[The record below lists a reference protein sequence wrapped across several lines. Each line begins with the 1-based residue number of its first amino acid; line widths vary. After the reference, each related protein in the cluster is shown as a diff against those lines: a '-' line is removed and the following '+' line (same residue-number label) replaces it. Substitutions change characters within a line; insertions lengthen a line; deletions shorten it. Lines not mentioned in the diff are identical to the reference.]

1 MLAMLGMA
9 VGTGNIWRFPRI
21 AASNGG
27 GSFLVAWVVFLML
40 WSVPLILAEFA
51 LGKKM
56 RNGTV
61 GTFARMMGDRFAW
74 MGGWIAW
81 VAAAIGFYYAVV
93 MGWTLRY
100 FLAAVTLQLKGEAS
114 TELWDRFSYSPQ
126 VMIFHGLALLLA
138 VIVVLRG
145 IRGIESVVR
154 VLMPALLVLV
164 VVLAV
169 RAVTLPGASKGLEF
183 LFEPTWSDL
192 LNSRIWLEALTQ
204 NAWDTGAG
212 WGLVLTYAV
221 FSRRREDTNLNS
233 FLLAFGNNSV
243 SLLAGIMVLCTVF
256 SIMPGAAGQIVGA
269 GNEGLT
275 FIWIPQLFNAMPG
288 GSFFMVL
295 FFTALVFAAW
305 TSLVAMFQLVGLAL
319 EEAGLKRRKAIISLA
334 VAAFVF
340 GVPSALFQPFF
351 VNQDNVWSVALMSCG
366 LFFALTVIRY
376 GVKRFRAEMINSG
389 EQDLTVGVWWEWA
402 IRLVVVEALVL
413 VAWMCWDARD
423 EPLWGA
429 LGVGNMFAQWLVVA
443 AVLIA
448 LNGGLPARPEET
460 RSERSEHRVATP
472 QLSRWCSQARTRWM
486 RCQAFGQRCMTKTRS
501 RRFRRSLASESSATP
516 KGMSTIAGIPGN
528 HPATRPIR
536 SRRAPS
542 PNRRMRTPMRNGGS
556 SGSCS
561 TRGGGGGSG
570 LISVCGTC
578 LDSQEAAL
586 AYLEQHRTTA
596 SR

>member
-1 MLAMLGMA
+1 MYPSVGGCEGEGRQTAAACSRVDTLCASRYPNQDWVEGNPKLAAGTQLFSSRWGLMLAMLGMA
-9 VGTGNIWRFPRI
+9 VGTGNLWRFPRI

-74 MGGWIAW
+74 MGAWIAW

-100 FLAAVTLQLKGEAS
+100 LLAAATLQLRGEGS
-114 TELWDRFSYSPQ
+114 SELWESFSYSPSAL
-126 VMIFHGLALLLA
+126 IFHALALALA
-138 VIVVLRG
+138 VIVVLKG

-164 VVLAV
+164 VVLAI
-169 RAVTLPGASKGLEF
+169 RAVTLPGASRGLEF
-183 LFEPTWSDL
+183 LFKPTWSDL
-192 LNSRIWLEALTQ
+192 LDYNVWLQALTQ

-243 SLLAGIMVLCTVF
+243 SLLAGVMVLCTVF
-256 SIMPGAAGQIVGA
+256 SLMPDAAGEIVGA

-288 GSFFMVL
+288 GSVFMVL
-295 FFTALVFAAW
+295 FFAALVFAAW
-305 TSLVAMFQLVGLAL
+305 TSLVAMFQLVSLAL
-319 EEAGLKRRKAIISLA
+319 EEAGLERRTAVISLA
-334 VAAFVF
+334 VAAFAL
-340 GVPSALFQPFF
+340 GIPSALSQPFF
-351 VNQDNVWSVALMSCG
+351 VNQDTVWSVALMFCG
-366 LFFALTVIRY
+366 LFFALIVIRY
-376 GVKRFRAEMINSG
+376 GVARFRAELINQG
-389 EQDLTVGVWWEWA
+389 GQDMVVGVWWEWA
-402 IRLVVVEALVL
+402 IRLVVVQALVL
-413 VAWMCWDARD
+413 VVWMCWGARN
-423 EPLWGA
+423 EPLWGP

-448 LNGGLPARPEET
+448 LNGVFLRGL
-460 RSERSEHRVATP
+460 
-472 QLSRWCSQARTRWM
+472 
-486 RCQAFGQRCMTKTRS
+486 K
-501 RRFRRSLASESSATP
+501 
-516 KGMSTIAGIPGN
+516 K
-528 HPATRPIR
+528 
-536 SRRAPS
+536 RAQK
-542 PNRRMRTPMRNGGS
+542 
-556 SGSCS
+556 SG
-561 TRGGGGGSG
+561 
-570 LISVCGTC
+570 
-578 LDSQEAAL
+578 
-586 AYLEQHRTTA
+586 
-596 SR
+596 